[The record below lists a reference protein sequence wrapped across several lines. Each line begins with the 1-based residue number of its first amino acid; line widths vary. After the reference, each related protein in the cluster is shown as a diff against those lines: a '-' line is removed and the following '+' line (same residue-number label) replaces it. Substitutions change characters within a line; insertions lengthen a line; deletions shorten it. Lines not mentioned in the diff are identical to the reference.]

1 MVFITAIVFRKEYV
15 DCVNKAKDKIIKNN
29 IVSND
34 DLSEIFERFYDLNV
48 VLQKADEMLS
58 PIIGLNIII
67 ALGVLCGASY
77 ASLIGDGSLKQ
88 WHFPILLSIM
98 TLFILIPPLTA
109 IHNQVILV
117 MI

>member
-1 MVFITAIVFRKEYV
+1 
-15 DCVNKAKDKIIKNN
+15 
-29 IVSND
+29 
-34 DLSEIFERFYDLNV
+34 
-48 VLQKADEMLS
+48 MLS

-77 ASLIGDGSLKQ
+77 ASLIGDGSLKE

-109 IHNQVILV
+109 IHNQVMLV
-117 MI
+117 MISTLVIIFNWNTLYFYNNNFTSRLIT

>member
-15 DCVNKAKDKIIKNN
+15 NCVNKAKDKIIQNN
-29 IVSND
+29 TVSND
-34 DLSEIFERFYDLNV
+34 DLSEIFQRFYDLNV

-77 ASLIGDGSLKQ
+77 ASLIGDGSLKE
-88 WHFPILLSIM
+88 WHFLTIQHQILAQIDLM
-98 TLFILIPPLTA
+98 ILGRKSLLTS
-109 IHNQVILV
+109 LD
-117 MI
+117 